1 MSKFID
7 KLTHLTRGE
16 SQSIGFRRK
25 EGESPG
31 RKMVLVARLTP
42 DNVKGLSNKLDGADA
57 GLITVSETARG
68 VEALEKLC
76 GDYGDIIWGCWLAGA
91 SRAAMEKLTGAGGDF
106 IVFSA
111 ADTPLGIVEYG
122 EAGRI
127 LEVDPSISE
136 GILRTAN
143 TLPVDAVL
151 ISEKEPD
158 GPPLNWQHLMLFRRF
173 ADLLIKPLLV
183 TIPARISA
191 REMGALW
198 EAGVS
203 GVVVEITAKTPAD
216 SLKKIGQAID
226 KLETPPP
233 SRKESLGALLPQAAR
248 QEGAAVVEE
257 EEEEE
262 DDEE

>member
-16 SQSIGFRRK
+16 SQSIGFRK
-25 EGESPG
+25 NDAGSPSQ
-31 RKMVLVARLTP
+31 KMVLVARLTP
-42 DNVKGLSNKLDGADA
+42 ENEKGLKDKLAGADA

-68 VEALEKLC
+68 VEVLEELC
-76 GDYGDIIWGCWLAGA
+76 GDYADIIWGCWLEGA

-111 ADTPLGIVEYG
+111 VDTPLAIIEHG

-151 ISEKEPD
+151 ISEKEKG
-158 GPPLNWQHLMLFRRF
+158 GPALNWEHLMIFRRF

-191 REMGALW
+191 KELGALW

-216 SLKKIGQAID
+216 GLKKIRQAID
-226 KLETPPP
+226 KLEAPTPR
-233 SRKESLGALLPQAAR
+233 RKESLRALIPPASR
-248 QEGAAVVEE
+248 QESAVIVEE
-257 EEEEE
+257 EEE
-262 DDEE
+262 DEEE

>member
-7 KLTHLTRGE
+7 KLTHLTQGE
-16 SQSIGFRRK
+16 SQSIGFRK
-25 EGESPG
+25 KDAGSPG

-42 DNVKGLSNKLDGADA
+42 DNVKGLSDKLTGADA

-68 VEALEKLC
+68 VEVLEELC

-91 SRAAMEKLTGAGGDF
+91 SRVAMEKLTGAGGDF

-111 ADTPLGIVEYG
+111 LDTPLGIVEHG
-122 EAGRI
+122 EGGRI

-136 GILRTAN
+136 GLLRTAN

-151 ISEKEPD
+151 ISEKENS
-158 GPPLNWQHLMLFRRF
+158 GHPLNWQHLMLFRRF

-191 REMGALW
+191 KELGALW

-226 KLETPPP
+226 KLEAPTPR
-233 SRKESLGALLPQAAR
+233 RKESLGALLPRAVR

-257 EEEEE
+257 EEE
-262 DDEE
+262 DDEEE